1 MRYPSNLIVRFLIS
15 SLVAATGL
23 PMTFAQ
29 NVPYDATP
37 QRPTFTSDTSTTA
50 PGTMEIEFGAAATGS
65 SGGFLA
71 LPTMVKYTP
80 DVVGGFL
87 HQAEFSLS
95 FDAVQRDSSST
106 DTQTRFGDSLLLSVR
121 RPIWAGDSFSLA
133 IAPQAQFFL
142 REKDGGRVGL
152 TGLAAYSDGPNTAVV
167 NLTWT
172 VATERSETNPA
183 RKYDFAFDY
192 GRTLGAGGRLG
203 AFAGL
208 LMEKPS
214 RNDVA
219 VSMSQGLTYRMRP
232 NLVWDVAI
240 VEEGIGAGRSGYR
253 ILGGLTVNLGRIGM

>member
-1 MRYPSNLIVRFLIS
+1 
-15 SLVAATGL
+15 
-23 PMTFAQ
+23 
-29 NVPYDATP
+29 
-37 QRPTFTSDTSTTA
+37 
-50 PGTMEIEFGAAATGS
+50 MEIEFGAAATGS

-152 TGLAAYSDGPNTAVV
+152 TGLAAYSDGPN
-167 NLTWT
+167 
-172 VATERSETNPA
+172 PA